1 MILVFGGAYQG
12 KLEYVLETYDLSNDD
27 VYRCDRES
35 LHIDFDKKVIYGLD
49 KFVYACV
56 REGLEAKELILRDI
70 DRLKDK
76 ILIFDDISQGI
87 VPLDKDER
95 AWREASGR
103 CMVALGKAA
112 DEVIRVFCGL
122 GTKIK

>member
-35 LHIDFDKKVIYGLD
+35 VQIDYDKKVIYGLE
-49 KFVYACV
+49 KFVFACV
-56 REGLEAKELILRDI
+56 KEGFDARELILRDM
-70 DRLKDK
+70 DKLDNK

-103 CMVALGKAA
+103 CMVALGKLA
-112 DEVIRVFCGL
+112 DEVVRVFCGL

>member
-76 ILIFDDISQGI
+76 IIIFDDISKGI

-103 CMVALGKAA
+103 CMVALGKLA
-112 DEVIRVFCGL
+112 DEVVRGFCGL

>member
-12 KLEYVLETYDLSNDD
+12 KLEYVLETYNLSNDD

-76 ILIFDDISQGI
+76 IIIFDDISQGI

-95 AWREASGR
+95 AWREASG
-103 CMVALGKAA
+103 
-112 DEVIRVFCGL
+112 
-122 GTKIK
+122 

>member
-12 KLEYVLETYDLSNDD
+12 KLEYVLETYNLSNDD
-27 VYRCDRES
+27 VYRCDMDS

-76 ILIFDDISQGI
+76 IVIFDDISQGI

-95 AWREASGR
+95 AWREANGR
-103 CMVALGKAA
+103 CMVALGKVA
-112 DEVIRVFCGL
+112 DEVVRVFCGL
-122 GTKIK
+122 GVKIK